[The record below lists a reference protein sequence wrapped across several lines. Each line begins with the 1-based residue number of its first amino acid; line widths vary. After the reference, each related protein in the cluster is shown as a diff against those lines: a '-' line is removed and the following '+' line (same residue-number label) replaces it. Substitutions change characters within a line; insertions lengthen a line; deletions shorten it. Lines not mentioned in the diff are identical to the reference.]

1 MAIVQWCVKRDDVM
15 LWSIVGWPVK
25 RGGGIVETESC
36 DGLSREMTVL
46 WRQCHDR
53 WSVKRDGSVM
63 EMVLVK
69 GDGDIVESIMQWL
82 VEIMEIALCDG
93 SLGDLETL

>member
-1 MAIVQWCVKRDDVM
+1 MVCQERWQRHGDGVVQW
-15 LWSIVGWPVK
+15 
-25 RGGGIVETESC
+25 
-36 DGLSREMTVL
+36 
-46 WRQCHDR
+46 
-53 WSVKRDGSVM
+53 
-63 EMVLVK
+63 LVK

>member
-1 MAIVQWCVKRDDVM
+1 MQW
-15 LWSIVGWPVK
+15 
-25 RGGGIVETESC
+25 
-36 DGLSREMTVL
+36 
-46 WRQCHDR
+46 
-53 WSVKRDGSVM
+53 
-63 EMVLVK
+63 LVK